1 MYAVSGKEAVR
12 PQRQPWRSF
21 PMIFVTEG
29 ATRFREH
36 PPQDESLLMVLEAL
50 MGYVVL
56 PGFALA
62 AV

>member
-1 MYAVSGKEAVR
+1 MYAVSGKEAVS
-12 PQRQPWRSF
+12 PKRQPWGSF

-29 ATRFREH
+29 ASRFREH
-36 PPQDESLLMVLEAL
+36 PPQHESMLMVLEAL
-50 MGYVVL
+50 MGDVVL